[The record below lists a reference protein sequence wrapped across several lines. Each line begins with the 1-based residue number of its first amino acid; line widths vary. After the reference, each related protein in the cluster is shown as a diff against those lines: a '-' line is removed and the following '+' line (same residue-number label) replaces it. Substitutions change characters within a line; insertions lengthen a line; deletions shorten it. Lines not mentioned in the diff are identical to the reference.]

1 MNIFRQVRQV
11 SVRVFGTMPSVCLS
25 FAVLQVLVSCVGST
39 TFNQN
44 LTDGSENHQNHSNIE
59 DLRSPAGKTALPG
72 HQENGP

>member
-25 FAVLQVLVSCVGST
+25 FAVLQILVRCIGST

-44 LTDGSENHQNHSNIE
+44 LTDGSENHENRSNIE
-59 DLRSPAGKTALPG
+59 DLMSPAGKTPLPV
-72 HQENGP
+72 HQVN